1 MKLFTVCLNPKCNVL
16 FHEVKLEKSEVM
28 YQANIPFIC
37 INDGSE
43 DALLTP
49 DLYIKMAEMALED
62 VPSEEIIKLGSAKIE
77 EVRKTFEGDQTVSEP
92 TPVTAV
98 QGHDPYYS
106 SQEYVDHQ
114 KRLAKLT
121 EDKYV
126 ADITLTKAKA
136 RLTSAEAQKILA
148 NLPPSKV

>member
-16 FHEVKLEKSEVM
+16 FHEVELEEAEVM

-43 DALLTP
+43 DELLTS
-49 DLYIKMAEMALED
+49 DLYLKMAEMALED
-62 VPSEEIIKLGSAKIE
+62 VPSEEISELGSIKIE
-77 EVRKTFEGDQTVSEP
+77 NVRKAFEDDHTVAEP

-98 QGHDPYYS
+98 QASDSYYN

-126 ADITLTKAKA
+126 ADIELTTAKA
-136 RLTSAEAQKILA
+136 RLTNAEAKKILL
-148 NLPPSKV
+148 NLPPSKA

>member
-16 FHEVKLEKSEVM
+16 FHEVELEEAEGLYTAK
-28 YQANIPFIC
+28 IPFIC

-43 DALLTP
+43 DDMLTP
-49 DLYIKMAEMALED
+49 DLYLKIAEMTLEN
-62 VPSEEIIKLGSAKIE
+62 VPSKEIEELGSAKIE
-77 EVRKTFEGDQTVSEP
+77 EVRKTFEDEHTVGEP

-98 QGHDPYYS
+98 QASDSYYN

-126 ADITLTKAKA
+126 ADIELTTAKA
-136 RLTSAEAQKILA
+136 RLTNAEAQKILL
-148 NLPPSKV
+148 NLPPSKA